1 MRRDLIPAFLFALA
15 IGAGIIAPSVAA
27 PPSQQGPIPFVP
39 HFTDTDRADMKR
51 ISEYLNTLQ
60 SVQGRFVQVGAS
72 GKSEQGTF
80 YLRKPGRVRFEYEKP
95 SPNLV
100 IADGTTV
107 AVENT
112 ALHTTDRYPLGNSP
126 LRLLLSQNIDLARD
140 SRISA
145 LKREAGAISMTA
157 RETSGPAAGSI
168 TLVFSD
174 SGGSLEL
181 RQWNVVDAQGART
194 SVVVNEMRQVADLRC
209 AALHSPHA
217 QAPSRRRHPMRPQ
230 AGRRSCFS
238 HGGRKIHRRGARWLG
253 RLARADSGAEPA
265 AEAGGHP
272 RFRRRTLVHRID
284 LQHRAAPLWRS
295 AGAPAHAAR

>member
-15 IGAGIIAPSVAA
+15 IAAGALVPASAA
-27 PPSQQGPIPFVP
+27 PPSQAGPIPFVP

-51 ISEYLNTLQ
+51 ISAYLNTLQ
-60 SVQGRFVQVGAS
+60 SVQGRFMQVGAD
-72 GKSEQGTF
+72 GKSQQGAF

-95 SPNLV
+95 NPNLV

-126 LRLLLSQNIDLARD
+126 LRLLLSQNIDLSRD

-145 LKREAGAISMTA
+145 LKREPGAISVTA

-194 SVVVNEMRQVADLRC
+194 NVVVNEMRQVAE
-209 AALHSPHA
+209 
-217 QAPSRRRHPMRPQ
+217 
-230 AGRRSCFS
+230 
-238 HGGRKIHRRGARWLG
+238 I
-253 RLARADSGAEPA
+253 PA
-265 AEAGGHP
+265 AM
-272 RFRRRTLVHRID
+272 FVIQD
-284 LQHRAAPLWRS
+284 LSPFKKNGR
-295 AGAPAHAAR
+295 